1 MIIRALCSFSYCY
14 LQTINYV
21 KGKLVADLELK
32 NSGTINDLMTMGLH
46 NKRRIEQL
54 LIARDATEK
63 ALNIVVK
70 ATNPPN
76 DDDDDVEDG
85 DQ

>member
-54 LIARDATEK
+54 LVARDATEK
-63 ALNIVVK
+63 ALNIVVS

-76 DDDDDVEDG
+76 DDDDDEDD

>member
-1 MIIRALCSFSYCY
+1 MFFN

-54 LIARDATEK
+54 LVARDATEK

-76 DDDDDVEDG
+76 DGDDDVEDG

>member
-1 MIIRALCSFSYCY
+1 MFFN
-14 LQTINYV
+14 LQTIYYV
-21 KGKLVADLELK
+21 KGRLVTDLELK
-32 NSGTINDLMTMGLH
+32 NSETINDLMTMGLH

-54 LIARDATEK
+54 LVARDATEK
-63 ALNIVVK
+63 ALNIVVS

-76 DDDDDVEDG
+76 DDDDDEDD

>member
-21 KGKLVADLELK
+21 KGELVADLELK

-54 LIARDATEK
+54 LVARDATEK
-63 ALNIVVK
+63 ALDIVVK
-70 ATNPPN
+70 ATNPHN
-76 DDDDDVEDG
+76 DDDDDEDD

>member
-54 LIARDATEK
+54 LVARDATEK
-63 ALNIVVK
+63 ALNIVVN

-76 DDDDDVEDG
+76 DDD
-85 DQ
+85 Q

>member
-54 LIARDATEK
+54 LVARDATEK
-63 ALNIVVK
+63 ALDIVVN
-70 ATNPPN
+70 ATNPPYDN
-76 DDDDDVEDG
+76 DDD
-85 DQ
+85 Q

>member
-1 MIIRALCSFSYCY
+1 MLSTLCSLSFFK
-14 LQTINYV
+14 LQTIKYV

-32 NSGTINDLMTMGLH
+32 NSETINDLMTMGIH

-54 LIARDATEK
+54 LVARDATEK

-70 ATNPPN
+70 ATNPSYEN
-76 DDDDDVEDG
+76 DDA